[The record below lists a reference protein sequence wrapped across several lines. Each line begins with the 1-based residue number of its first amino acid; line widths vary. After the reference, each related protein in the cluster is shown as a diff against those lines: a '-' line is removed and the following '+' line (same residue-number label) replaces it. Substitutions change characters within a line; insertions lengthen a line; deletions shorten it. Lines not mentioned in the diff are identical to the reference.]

1 VAKSAEGGARP
12 ASRRKQAFPSAL
24 WQHPGVLSL
33 PAVRAL
39 LRCPRCRAA
48 LDDAPG
54 GLCCPAGHGPIL
66 YEGGV
71 LDFAPPGVGATSF
84 GARVMASRWIAGV
97 YERWWR
103 PIAFGLSTGFRMP
116 SRDEEAH
123 IVLARLGSAPAPW
136 LDLSCGPGTLTP
148 RLVASAAGPVVALD
162 ASASMLAR
170 AREQVPCVT
179 MGAPLP
185 NPRGAFFVR
194 ADAAALPFADG
205 AFGAVVN
212 LAALDLYPD
221 AARVVA
227 ESARVL
233 APRGRWVASTFL
245 SSEIV
250 TRSAPLRRALAIT
263 AGIHAVSA
271 PSLATMAAGAG
282 LVGFGEMRFGRY
294 VVAWA
299 EKPGIVAVNA

>member
-1 VAKSAEGGARP
+1 
-12 ASRRKQAFPSAL
+12 
-24 WQHPGVLSL
+24 VLDFHR
-33 PAVRAL
+33 VRAL

-48 LDDAPG
+48 LDDLPG
-54 GLCCPAGHGPIL
+54 GLGCPAGHGPARFD
-66 YEGGV
+66 GGV
-71 LDFAPPGVGATSF
+71 LDFAPEGVGRASF

-116 SRDEEAH
+116 TQEEEARL
-123 IVLARLGSAPAPW
+123 VLARLGDAPAPW

-148 RLVASAAGPVVALD
+148 HLLARAGGPVVALD
-162 ASASMLAR
+162 ASGAMLAR
-170 AREQVPCVT
+170 ARER
-179 MGAPLP
+179 APW
-185 NPRGAFFVR
+185 GAFFVR

-233 APRGRWVASTFL
+233 APGGRWVASTFL
-245 SSEIV
+245 SSERV
-250 TRSAPLRRALAIT
+250 TRSTPLRRALAAT

-271 PSLATMAAGAG
+271 PKLATMAAGAG
-282 LVGFGEMRFGRY
+282 LSGFGETRFGRY

-299 EKPGIVAVNA
+299 EKPRGR